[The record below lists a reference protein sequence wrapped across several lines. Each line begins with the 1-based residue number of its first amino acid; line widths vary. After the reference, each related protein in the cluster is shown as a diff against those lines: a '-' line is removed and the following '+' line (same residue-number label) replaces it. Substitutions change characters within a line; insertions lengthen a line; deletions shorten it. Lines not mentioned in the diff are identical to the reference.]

1 MRRFLARRL
10 AHGAV
15 VIFIAASLS
24 FFLIHLAP
32 GDPFSSIFDDATSDP
47 NVIAARKRE
56 FGLDQPLPV
65 QYVRF
70 LQQLA
75 VGNVGW
81 SIKRGKPAAEVL
93 AGALPRT
100 LALMGTALVFS
111 FGIGIAIG
119 AWQATRAGSRS
130 DRTTNAVTLIVA
142 SMPEMWFGVVL
153 LVVFADR
160 LGWFPAGGLFELGMP
175 DTWRSRLH
183 HLALPALTL
192 TLVGT
197 ASIARYQR
205 AAVLDVA
212 PRDFLRTAR
221 AKGLSERRVLWRHAL
236 RNALVPT
243 VVIAGLSLPT
253 LVGGAVLVERIF
265 SWPGMGNL
273 AADAVMSRD
282 YAVVVGAVMVGAVMV
297 VVGGILTDILHA
309 AIDPRVRTLGEA
321 PE

>member
-24 FFLIHLAP
+24 FLLIHLAP
-32 GDPFSSIFDDATSDP
+32 GDPFSSMFDDATVDVS
-47 NVIAARKRE
+47 VVAARKRA
-56 FGLDQPLPV
+56 FGLDRPLPE

-70 LQQLA
+70 LAQLA

-81 SIKRGKPAAEVL
+81 SISRGQPAADVL
-93 AGALPRT
+93 AVALPRS
-100 LALMGTALVFS
+100 LALMGTALALS
-111 FGIGIAIG
+111 FVIGVAIG
-119 AWQATRAGSRS
+119 AWQAMRAGSRS
-130 DRTTNAVTLIVA
+130 DRATGTLTLIVA
-142 SMPEMWFGVVL
+142 SLPEIWFGVVL

-160 LGWFPAGGLFELGMP
+160 LRWFPAGGMFQLGMP
-175 DTWRSRLH
+175 DTWPSRLH
-183 HLALPALTL
+183 HLVLPALTL

-197 ASIARYQR
+197 ATIARYQR
-205 AAVLDVA
+205 AAVLDVL

-243 VVIAGLSLPT
+243 IVLAGLSLPT

-273 AADAVMSRD
+273 AADAVASRD
-282 YAVVVGAVMVGAVMV
+282 YAVVVGAVMVGALMV
-297 VVGGILTDILHA
+297 VVGGILADVLHA
-309 AIDPRVRTLGEA
+309 AIDPRARTLGETRA
-321 PE
+321 